1 MRINC
6 LKFNDSHSTHFIRMK
21 VVYWIYK
28 LFRSF
33 LNWLHEKDVNWVF
46 IYYFNLKLNRL
57 SRQTSCT
64 IHLTEIDKK
73 YLTLWDTLNV
83 FDDELFR
90 LLLLLRRYYIVSVVD
105 RTGDINLKKM
115 KTKYLKR
122 LPLFSYFQTSR
133 WVLVETIQESSWC
146 WKSTFF
152 STGYMHLW
160 CFLIRLFLRSSW
172 MQSKCQSIHKRWNF
186 SGFSVNYTNDFLVR
200 LSIALLT
207 VLEKE

>member
-73 YLTLWDTLNV
+73 CLTLRHIKRVWWWAVSAIAIAKKILHRERSWSNCGHKFKKNENQIFETSSSFFV
-83 FDDELFR
+83 FSDFP
-90 LLLLLRRYYIVSVVD
+90 
-105 RTGDINLKKM
+105 M
-115 KTKYLKR
+115 
-122 LPLFSYFQTSR
+122 
-133 WVLVETIQESSWC
+133 
-146 WKSTFF
+146 
-152 STGYMHLW
+152 
-160 CFLIRLFLRSSW
+160 
-172 MQSKCQSIHKRWNF
+172 
-186 SGFSVNYTNDFLVR
+186 GFSWNHSRIQLM
-200 LSIALLT
+200 L
-207 VLEKE
+207 KEHILQHRIHAFVMFFDPTFSKI